1 MKLKRIAVE
10 ARRLAPSESGVGSE
24 TCNIHKCLS
33 RTGRVGP
40 SDPPRTLSPI
50 ERRVCVSPMICPE
63 INGPIAYRIRLGAF
77 GVAESAGG
85 AKAPITSRVIA
96 CLLIVNCLWRLVA
109 PGGPWPVTPWNYVS
123 MGVDLLLLIGLV
135 ALWRSYPAPTPDA
148 PPHVRWGSWLFGLE
162 VAAGI
167 IMLLLRF
174 TTEHAWWTGHLRG
187 GGF

>member
-1 MKLKRIAVE
+1 
-10 ARRLAPSESGVGSE
+10 
-24 TCNIHKCLS
+24 
-33 RTGRVGP
+33 
-40 SDPPRTLSPI
+40 
-50 ERRVCVSPMICPE
+50 MICPE
-63 INGPIAYRIRLGAF
+63 INGPIPYRIRLGAF

-148 PPHVRWGSWLFGLE
+148 PPHVRWGSWLFGLG

-174 TTEHAWWTGHLRG
+174 TSEHACWTGHLKG